1 MKEQCLLRGT
11 YREAV
16 ARMVCGAAERPK
28 GAALPPQMGQRGQRG
43 PARRAVDTT
52 GQEG

>member
-28 GAALPPQMGQRGQRG
+28 GAALPPQMGQRG